1 MSDTPAPVI
10 RIVKKKQ
17 AHAAHH
23 GGSWKV
29 AYADFVTA
37 MMAFFLVMW
46 IISMDQST
54 RELIQNYFNDPASA
68 ANSPAGISKLAAGG
82 KNAVANGSVGVLSGK
97 IWGWALRE
105 AQEEKFT
112 RVGDT
117 IQHKIARRPELARLR
132 KHVRVTVS
140 QAGLTIELTEAT
152 NSLFFES
159 GSDRLSAPA
168 RGLLTIV
175 ARELGQLANP
185 VVIEGHTD
193 AVPYSAAAEYTNW
206 ELSADRANT
215 ARRVMQA
222 AGLRTGQ
229 VTEVRGYGDSKP
241 RDDMNPK
248 SAINRRVSILVQ
260 YDLPAAIKDGQNESK
275 AEKGSHVPFPLRIRP
290 NPLTDGDLTHGRN

>member
-10 RIVKKKQ
+10 RIVKKKA

-54 RELIQNYFNDPASA
+54 REQIQSYFNDPASA

-82 KNAVANGSVGVLSGK
+82 RNAVANGSVGVLNGK

-105 AQEEKFT
+105 AQEQKFT
-112 RVGDT
+112 RVRDSL
-117 IQHKIARRPELARLR
+117 QHKIARRPELARLR
-132 KHVRVTVS
+132 KHVRIAVS
-140 QAGLTIELTEAT
+140 QAGLAIELTEAT
-152 NSLFFES
+152 NSLFFQS
-159 GSDRLSAPA
+159 GSDQLSTSA

-193 AVPYSAAAEYTNW
+193 AVPYSTAAGYTNW
-206 ELSADRANT
+206 ELSADRANA

-222 AGLRTGQ
+222 GGLRPRQ

-241 RDDMNPK
+241 RDPKNPR

-260 YDLPAAIKDGQNESK
+260 YDLPAAIKDGQNEGK
-275 AEKGSHVPFPLRIRP
+275 AEKDSHVPFPLEIRP
-290 NPLTDGDLTHGRN
+290 NPLTDGDLSHGRN